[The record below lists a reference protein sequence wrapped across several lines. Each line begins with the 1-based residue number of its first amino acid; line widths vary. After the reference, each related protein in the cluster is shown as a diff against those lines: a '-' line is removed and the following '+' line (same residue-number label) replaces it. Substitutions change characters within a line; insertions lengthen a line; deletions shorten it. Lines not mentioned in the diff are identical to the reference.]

1 MLTISSLTLTHVAGV
16 EYARVEVPQDGVLV
30 VHGPN
35 ERGKS
40 TVLRAFRLLLS
51 DTPTGSTRK
60 QVRELKDIAADE
72 PTTVSA
78 DLRVGPYALTVTKAF
93 NKGGGRCELSVS
105 RPRVENLTGRE
116 AADRFAEILSEEVDA
131 DLLAAL
137 TVEQGKSMDMVEA
150 AGLGPLEHALG
161 SAPETDNGAGA
172 PGTSESSLATGPL
185 LDRIAAERERYY
197 TPTGRPA
204 RELKD
209 VADRLDAAT
218 TEQTDAASR
227 YSQAQGLIADLERLR
242 AEKDEVARQEPVAR
256 ADAKKA
262 SSDLEAGREAHAT
275 LERHRTAVL
284 QATQVLELAEQR
296 HQVRVEKVRELT
308 EATDA
313 VAAAAR
319 RVSEAADAA
328 TEEKEREAQ
337 VRLCWEQA
345 RRTVSLATAYADYL
359 AAVKARHDADDARE
373 KIAEQQ
379 EQVAEFAERIRV
391 EETSLAENPVDDRA
405 LAAVHQ
411 ATADLRRATS
421 VRDAAATTMSIRS
434 ISGGRGASVTVDG
447 EDRVLSDDGLSI
459 AATSRHTLG
468 LGDFEVTVTPALDLR
483 DVEDD
488 VDRARSTVEKTLERF
503 GVDSAEAAERRGE
516 ERRKSADAIAELKL
530 DLSTASGG
538 LSVTEL
544 DERAEQLTAAQ
555 QESEAAIVAARER
568 VLDIDPESTVT
579 EETLPGI
586 DAVRGGEPE
595 TADLPD
601 AAEVRQTAE
610 QAGADAEDLRDEL
623 DSIARAGAVFQL
635 TTAEAEE
642 ERQEAHR
649 QRLETALAQAR
660 EQGGDESLED
670 AVTQAQDTV
679 GTARQAHDHAVTEL
693 AETMGW
699 DAGLVSGSS
708 EGADSV
714 GSVGSVGSAEPAP
727 SADLVDLDTLEGLA
741 AGAQARVDRLR
752 ERAETISL
760 DMSRASGA
768 LGEHSGVA
776 ERLEEATARLER
788 LEHEHNRVQQRAAA
802 ADGLFQTV
810 EAARDEAR
818 RRYEAPFRASFEKLA
833 RTLYGRPV
841 TFEFN
846 DDLTVA
852 RRVMDGRALET
863 SQLSGGAQEQ
873 IAVLGRLAV
882 ADIIGGGEGV
892 PIFID
897 DALGF
902 SDAGRAQR
910 MNLVLAQLAS
920 EHQIIVLTCD
930 PGRFDSVPGATM
942 VSMDTLRGAGR
953 AESHATV

>member
-78 DLRVGPYALTVTKAF
+78 DLGVGPYALTVTKAF

-116 AADRFAEILSEEVDA
+116 AADRFAEILSDEVDA

-161 SAPETDNGAGA
+161 SAPETDDGAGV
-172 PGTSESSLATGPL
+172 PGTSDSAPATGPL

-204 RELKD
+204 RELKEA
-209 VADRLDAAT
+209 ADRLDAAT
-218 TEQTDAASR
+218 TEQADAASR
-227 YSQAQGLIADLERLR
+227 YSQAQWLIADLERLR
-242 AEKDEVARQEPVAR
+242 AEKDEVARQEPIAR
-256 ADAKKA
+256 VDAEKA

-296 HQVRVEKVRELT
+296 HQVRVEKVRELK

-313 VAAAAR
+313 VAAAAQ

-337 VRLCWEQA
+337 VRLCWDQA

-379 EQVAEFAERIRV
+379 QQVAEFAERIRV
-391 EETSLAENPVDDRA
+391 EETSLTENPVDDRA

-411 ATADLRRATS
+411 AMADLRRATS

-447 EDRVLSDDGLSI
+447 EDRVLSGDGLSI

-488 VDRARSTVEKTLERF
+488 VDRARSTVEQTLERF

-568 VLDIDPESTVT
+568 VLDIDPECTVT

-601 AAEVRQTAE
+601 AAEARQTAE

-660 EQGGDESLED
+660 EQGSDESLED

-699 DAGLVSGSS
+699 DAGLAGGSS
-708 EGADSV
+708 EGAD
-714 GSVGSVGSAEPAP
+714 SVGSVGSAEPAP

-802 ADGLFQTV
+802 SDRLFQTV

-953 AESHATV
+953 ADSHATV